1 MVSIQGSRTSI
12 VREEQ
17 SNLMLFL
24 SSSSTH
30 TQTRM
35 RAPAAFLR
43 RWVVDG
49 SVGGL
54 VEVVAVVVVVVGGWV
69 IQECSVLCSTV

>member
-1 MVSIQGSRTSI
+1 
-12 VREEQ
+12 
-17 SNLMLFL
+17 MLFL

-30 TQTRM
+30 TQTRT
-35 RAPAAFLR
+35 RARAAFLR

-54 VEVVAVVVVVVGGWV
+54 VEVEVVVVGV